1 MHTTWAGSYARRGK
15 WVFDAYIFRLL
26 FPFLL
31 HRFDC
36 RKKQDERTKVTNE
49 IISNSSFVS
58 SSAFRHSL
66 LAFYFFFQFHDS
78 RSLFGNHEY
87 LCMQHTFML
96 THARMYRF
104 HMDLHLSLSLVAT
117 SSFSH
122 GSFIGVAFSAR
133 CRHTGYSLFVSY
145 PQFYLWIDDDTT
157 DSRFSFFFTIVPD
170 DRHDPLLMGKQGQ
183 TLKLILSLCGTRS
196 QTHYLVECTFS
207 SSAWAC
213 RGAAHVFCCVIRMSG
228 CSQHGKRC
236 TLNIHLSSSYIRT
249 HGTQNVVRG
258 GRKCK
263 WKIIEKN
270 EWWKRSKYT
279 NFGLNSL
286 SNDGNDEWR
295 AGASVATP
303 K

>member
-36 RKKQDERTKVTNE
+36 RKKQNERTKVTNE

-104 HMDLHLSLSLVAT
+104 HMDLHLSLSGGNFFIFTWIFYWRCLQCSMPTHWLFVIRLVSTILPLDWRRHNRQPVLLLFYDCSWWQTRSVVDGKTGSDTQTHTLSLWHSLTNSLFGRVHLFVLCMSMPRRGTCFLLCHPNVGMFAAWKT
-117 SSFSH
+117 VHIKYSFVVKLYSDT
-122 GSFIGVAFSAR
+122 
-133 CRHTGYSLFVSY
+133 RHT
-145 PQFYLWIDDDTT
+145 
-157 DSRFSFFFTIVPD
+157 
-170 DRHDPLLMGKQGQ
+170 K
-183 TLKLILSLCGTRS
+183 
-196 QTHYLVECTFS
+196 
-207 SSAWAC
+207 C
-213 RGAAHVFCCVIRMSG
+213 RAR
-228 CSQHGKRC
+228 R
-236 TLNIHLSSSYIRT
+236 
-249 HGTQNVVRG
+249 
-258 GRKCK
+258 
-263 WKIIEKN
+263 
-270 EWWKRSKYT
+270 
-279 NFGLNSL
+279 
-286 SNDGNDEWR
+286 
-295 AGASVATP
+295 
-303 K
+303 